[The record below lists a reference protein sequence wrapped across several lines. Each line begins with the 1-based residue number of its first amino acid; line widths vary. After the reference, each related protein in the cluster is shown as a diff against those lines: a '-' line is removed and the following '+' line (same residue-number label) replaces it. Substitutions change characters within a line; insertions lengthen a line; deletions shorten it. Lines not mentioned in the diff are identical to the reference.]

1 MGFRVGLIYTRFA
14 AMPQAMWA
22 ALRDDGHTVVRPEDM
37 GFETPLSPED
47 MVRFAER
54 SAPDVIFCPFLKE
67 VVPDEVCTRWTAW
80 IPHPG
85 IRGDAGP
92 SSLSWAILRGERRW
106 GVTMVRA
113 EPVSAVEQLDRGNVG
128 AWREFAMPD
137 DASLSEIYAE
147 YVTPAAIECAREIL
161 ARMAVRR
168 AFVGVPL
175 AAYGSAIEGRY
186 QPVLRQEQLAFSWED
201 QPDEIVRRIRAAS
214 LGVRA
219 DLGGRPV
226 NVFDAHHHDSDGTRF
241 RPGSVIAH
249 RDGAVLVGAGA
260 GGAVWIGHAR
270 VRRSDGSRGLKLP
283 AVEVARPQLSGVAE
297 RVLHP
302 DRRSRCPRTHQVIR
316 YQRIGK
322 VGWITATPYN
332 GAASTGFCQRLLAAL
347 RYASRQDTTAIA
359 LIGGRSA
366 WNNGLHLGLIEAA
379 PDPCAE
385 AWANIQAIDD
395 VAELV
400 FGLSRGRG
408 GPRAQ
413 TTIAVLNASAGAG
426 GAVLSACFDVVLARP
441 SINLNYHYATM
452 GLSGSELRSLV
463 LRLRAGKQAARRL
476 LAECLPTS
484 PATAHRLGLVD
495 AVGPDDPEVFR
506 RWALDKAAEIADRP
520 FHLRTPIDTRPYRED
535 ELEDM
540 YLDIFED
547 RYGFAERRRAFL
559 GVRDQ
564 DPYAPRVGV

>member
-1 MGFRVGLIYTRFA
+1 MGFRIGLIYTRFG

-22 ALRDDGHTVVRPEDM
+22 ALRDDGHSVVRPEDL
-37 GFETPLSPED
+37 GYATPLSPAA

-54 SAPDVIFCPFLKE
+54 AAPDVIFCPFLKE
-67 VVPDEVCTRWTAW
+67 VVPREVCERWTTW
-80 IPHPG
+80 VPHPG

-113 EPVSAVEQLDRGNVG
+113 EPVTSVEQLDGGNVG
-128 AWREFAMPD
+128 AWREFPMPAE
-137 DASLSEIYAE
+137 ASLSEIYAQ
-147 YVTPAAIECAREIL
+147 YVTPSAIECAREVL
-161 ARMAVRR
+161 DRMAVERGY
-168 AFVGVPL
+168 VGSPL
-175 AAYGSAIEGRY
+175 AAHGSVVQGRY
-186 QPVLRQEQLAFSWED
+186 RPVLRQEQLAFSWED
-201 QPDEIVRRIRAAS
+201 EPDDIVRRIRAAP

-219 DLGGRPV
+219 ELGSRTV
-226 NVFDAHHHDSDGTRF
+226 NVFDAHHHDADGARF

-260 GGAVWIGHAR
+260 GGALWIGHAR
-270 VRRSDGSRGLKLP
+270 VRHSDGRRGLKLP
-283 AVEVARPQLSGVAE
+283 AVEVARPVLSGVAE

-302 DRRSRCPRTHQVIR
+302 DRRPRCPQTHQVIR
-316 YQRIGK
+316 YQRIGN
-322 VGWITATPYN
+322 VGWIEAAPYN
-332 GAASTGFCQRLLAAL
+332 GAASTGFCERLLAAL
-347 RYASRQDTTAIA
+347 RYAAKQDTRAIV
-359 LIGGRSA
+359 LIGGRTA
-366 WNNGLHLGLIEAA
+366 WNNGLHLGVIEAA
-379 PDPCAE
+379 TDPQAE
-385 AWANIQAIDD
+385 AWANIQRMDD

-441 SINLNYHYATM
+441 SINLNYHYATL

-463 LRLRAGKQAARRL
+463 LRLRAGRQMARRL

-484 PATAHRLGLVD
+484 PATALRLGLVD
-495 AVGPDDPEVFR
+495 AIGPDDPDAFR
-506 RWALDKAAEIADRP
+506 RWALDQAAEIAERP
-520 FHLRTPIDTRPYRED
+520 FELRTPIDTRPYRQE

-540 YLDIFED
+540 RLDIFED
-547 RYGFAERRRAFL
+547 RYGFAARRRAFL
-559 GVRDQ
+559 GV
-564 DPYAPRVGV
+564 A

>member
-1 MGFRVGLIYTRFA
+1 MTFRIGLIYSGFGGMA
-14 AMPQAMWA
+14 QALWA
-22 ALRDDGHTVVRPEDM
+22 GLRDDGHDVVRPEDL
-37 GFETPLSPED
+37 GFETPLDADE
-47 MVRFAER
+47 MTRFAQL
-54 SAPDVIFCPFLKE
+54 ADLDVIFCPFLKE
-67 VVPDEVCTRWTAW
+67 VVPPAVCERWTTW

-85 IRGDAGP
+85 IRGDGGP
-92 SSLSWAILRGERRW
+92 SSLSWAILDGETTW
-106 GVTMVRA
+106 GLTMVRA
-113 EPVSAVEQLDRGNVG
+113 EPAVEASDLDSGNVG
-128 AWREFAMPD
+128 AWREFPMPE
-137 DASLSEIYAE
+137 DASVSEIYAQ

-161 ARMAVRR
+161 GRLAADRGY
-168 AFVGVPL
+168 VGSPL
-175 AAYGSAIEGRY
+175 AAHGSAVLGRY
-186 QPVLRQEQLAFSWED
+186 RPALRQEQLAFSWED
-201 QPDEIVRRIRAAS
+201 EPEEIVRRIRAAP

-219 DLGGRPV
+219 ELGSRSV
-226 NVFDAHHHDSDGTRF
+226 NVFDAHHHDADGTRF

-260 GGAVWIGHAR
+260 GGALWIGHAR
-270 VRRSDGSRGLKLP
+270 IRHSDGRRGLKLP
-283 AVEVARPQLSGVAE
+283 AVEVARPDLAGVAE

-302 DRRSRCPRTHQVIR
+302 DRRPRCPRTHQVIR
-316 YQRIGK
+316 YQRIGQ
-322 VGWITATPYN
+322 VGWIEAAPYN
-332 GAASTGFCQRLLAAL
+332 GASSTRFCERLLAAL
-347 RYASRQDTTAIA
+347 QYAARQDTRAVA
-359 LIGGRSA
+359 LIGGGTA
-366 WNNGLHLGLIEAA
+366 WNNGIHLALIEAA
-379 PDPCAE
+379 SDPMAE
-385 AWANIQAIDD
+385 AWANIQRIDD

-463 LRLRAGKQAARRL
+463 LRLRAGKQMARRL

-495 AVGPDDPEVFR
+495 AVGPDDPDAFR
-506 RWALDKAAEIADRP
+506 RWALDQAAEIADRP
-520 FHLRTPIDTRPYRED
+520 FELRTPIDTRPYRQD

-547 RYGFAERRRAFL
+547 RYGFAARRKAFL
-559 GVRDQ
+559 GVT
-564 DPYAPRVGV
+564 